1 MLRLFFVI
9 LDYFFKMCYNTVNAL
24 RKGAEALRAVYVS
37 DPKGRKFLSVGAF
50 LLTVV
55 ILIALNILRLYL
67 EDKFPSYMPDID
79 IRSRLPER
87 IVAGLMIVLA
97 VCYVVFI
104 VILLPMWYKTIKYTV
119 SDRNITAYSGLFSKT
134 TRIMKVSSVQNVS
147 RISMPLSKV
156 TGFNFIGINAL
167 GGRIIMMFLSEK
179 DCEEIIGFLGG
190 RIGAAPVSET
200 SQVHEEKPF
209 LSGKYAVA
217 RGSDGQLFFKDRS
230 DLLTHEEIN
239 DIANDYSEY
248 VQLSFE
254 DSSAAQLS
262 FNDIENGGGTE
273 Q

>member
-9 LDYFFKMCYNTVNAL
+9 LDYFYEMCYNNVNL
-24 RKGAEALRAVYVS
+24 FLKGAETLRAVYVS
-37 DPKGRKFLSVGAF
+37 DPKGRKFLSAAAF

-79 IRSRLPER
+79 IRAQLPER

-97 VCYVVFI
+97 ACYVVFI
-104 VILLPMWYKTIKYTV
+104 VILLPMWYKTIRYTV
-119 SDRNITAYSGLFSKT
+119 SDRHITAYSGLFSKT
-134 TRIMKVSSVQNVS
+134 TRVMKVSSVQNVS
-147 RISMPLSKV
+147 RISMPLSRV

-167 GGRIIMMFLSEK
+167 GGRIVMMFLSEK
-179 DCEEIIGFLGG
+179 DCEEIIAFLGG
-190 RIGAAPVSET
+190 RLNADPEPVPSP
-200 SQVHEEKPF
+200 VYEEKPF

-230 DLLTHEEIN
+230 NLLIHEEIN

-254 DSSAAQLS
+254 DSSAIQLTFS
-262 FNDIENGGGTE
+262 DMENGGGTE
-273 Q
+273 E